1 MLEDLHIGVPVRDPS
16 GGHLG
21 TLTRIVVARDDR
33 RVTHLVVDPGLLE
46 SGNLLAPGGWEK
58 PRERVVPVSF
68 VTSAIDKQVALSCE
82 EAEFRALPLF
92 EQEHAIPTEAAN
104 LAAGEQRPFEVGQ
117 VINYLASDAG
127 IGGAAYLPPE
137 SITFNEPAGAS
148 EIAEGTPVWR
158 REPHH
163 EIGSVDRVLL
173 DPRTQR
179 ISALVVKR
187 KGLFGHSV
195 VLPIAQVA
203 DIDDGVVH
211 ITLSD
216 HELDAL
222 ARYQPDR

>member
-16 GGHLG
+16 GHHLG

-58 PRERVVPVSF
+58 PRERVVPVSL
-68 VTSAIDKQVALSCE
+68 VTSADDKQVALSCE
-82 EAEFRALPLF
+82 EAEFRVFPLF

-104 LAAGEQRPFEVGQ
+104 LAAGEQRSFELGQ
-117 VINYLASDAG
+117 LINYVASDV
-127 IGGAAYLPPE
+127 GGAAYLPPE

-158 REPHH
+158 RAPHD
-163 EIGSVDRVLL
+163 EIGSVERVLL

-179 ISALVVKR
+179 VSALVVKR
-187 KGLFGHSV
+187 KGLLGHNL

-211 ITLSD
+211 IALSD

-222 ARYQPDR
+222 ARYQPDH